1 MKQLIYTGVG
11 SRKTP
16 TDILILM
23 SKIARD
29 LANRGWLLR
38 SGAADGAD
46 NAFESGHIQ
55 ASFNNRIPLK
65 TEIYL
70 PWRNFNGHT
79 STRTPEDLG
88 EECYHNAEIMAKLV
102 HPAWNTLSQ
111 GARKLHARNVWQ
123 VLGKDL
129 GQPSNLLICWTENG
143 EVKGGTA
150 TAIKLANSFNIPV
163 VNLAVDSTERLKELI
178 KKIEDNNV

>member
-16 TDILILM
+16 TDTLYLM
-23 SKIARD
+23 KIIARD
-29 LANRGWLLR
+29 LAQRGWLLR

-46 NAFESGHIQ
+46 DAFESGHLQ
-55 ASFNNRIPLK
+55 ASFNYRIPLK

-70 PWRNFNGHT
+70 PWRLFNGHT
-79 STRTPEDLG
+79 SELTPEDLG
-88 EECYHNAEIMAKLV
+88 EDCYNMAEKMVSTI
-102 HPAWNTLSQ
+102 HPAWEALSQ
-111 GARKLHARNVWQ
+111 GARKLHTRNCWQ
-123 VLGKDL
+123 VLGRDL

-150 TAIKLANSFNIPV
+150 TAIKLANNFNIPV
-163 VNLAVDSTERLKELI
+163 VNLAVDSTEGLKELI
-178 KKIEDNNV
+178 KKIEDNNK